1 MTFVN
6 YFIPW
11 VISLVD
17 HLEDWDFAGEQL
29 FSDLWKNFYT
39 TMINMVLFIILIILG
54 LFDKNTEIEGSGY
67 ECKEDGM
74 VDNFLKLLMS
84 EVILRYAFYIYWQ
97 IYLRLKPFWDKT
109 FIWQTEFEL
118 SDEFVWF
125 LAIEQILWSSIIV
138 YPIIAW
144 VSVIIMYF
152 HCKYLVFR
160 LRYQK
165 RQPESASNDSST
177 GSLMNMYLT
186 FTFMIVCAFYSVI
199 LFVKMPRFH
208 FWIEDSG
215 VYDMDTMCGP
225 FNSNNEK
232 SGMDEVGLF
241 PEEGTLVNRFVF
253 CILV

>member
-1 MTFVN
+1 VLIFGWAAIYLGSWYEEQIQDFFLETTGNEFYGEWSATLIMTFVN

-39 TMINMVLFIILIILG
+39 TMINMVLFIILIIIG

-125 LAIEQILWSSIIV
+125 LAIE
-138 YPIIAW
+138 
-144 VSVIIMYF
+144 
-152 HCKYLVFR
+152 
-160 LRYQK
+160 
-165 RQPESASNDSST
+165 
-177 GSLMNMYLT
+177 
-186 FTFMIVCAFYSVI
+186 
-199 LFVKMPRFH
+199 
-208 FWIEDSG
+208 
-215 VYDMDTMCGP
+215 
-225 FNSNNEK
+225 
-232 SGMDEVGLF
+232 
-241 PEEGTLVNRFVF
+241 
-253 CILV
+253 